1 MNYRILVLIA
11 CTIFL
16 FSCNNKKDE
25 NSPSSSDNIIS
36 FKADGELIQTEG
48 WNVNRFKF
56 DENSIEI
63 MMNITSNMHKDKR
76 TILVNLAGSD
86 SGTYA
91 LTSSTS
97 SDDSGGSYKPDYFDN
112 DNYTFT
118 SGEFN
123 LTEVDIDKNIVN
135 GIFFG
140 VTENANG
147 DIINIT
153 EGKLI
158 NLTLKEGITVI
169 NP

>member
-1 MNYRILVLIA
+1 MNYRTLILIA

-25 NSPSSSDNIIS
+25 NSPSSDNIIS
-36 FKADGELIQTEG
+36 FKADGELVQTEG

-56 DENSIEI
+56 DSNSTEI

-76 TILVNLAGSD
+76 TILVNLAGAD
-86 SGTYA
+86 SGTYT
-91 LTSSTS
+91 LTGSNS
-97 SDDSGGSYKPDYFDN
+97 SDDSAGSYKPDYFGN
-112 DNYTFT
+112 ENYTFT
-118 SGEFN
+118 SGEFD
-123 LTEVDIDKNIVN
+123 LTEVDLNENIVN
-135 GIFFG
+135 GTFFG
-140 VTENANG
+140 VTENADG

>member
-1 MNYRILVLIA
+1 MNYRVLILIA

-16 FSCNNKKDE
+16 ISCSNKKDE
-25 NSPSSSDNIIS
+25 DSPSSSDNIIS
-36 FKADGELIQTEG
+36 FKVDGELVQTEG

-56 DENSIEI
+56 DENSIQI

-76 TILVNLAGSD
+76 TILVNLAGAD
-86 SGTYA
+86 SGIYA
-91 LTSSTS
+91 LTASTA
-97 SDDSGGSYKPDYFDN
+97 SDESAGSYKPDFFGS

-118 SGEFN
+118 NGEFN
-123 LTEVDIDKNIVN
+123 LTEVDLNKNIVN
-135 GIFFG
+135 GTFFG
-140 VTENANG
+140 VTENADG

-158 NLTLKEGITVI
+158 NLTLEEDITII